1 MAFEHPDNPSSPQA
15 TPDVAW
21 LALSLIKQIGGKTFR
36 ALLAQFDDDPY
47 KVLAAST
54 QDLCAVPR
62 IGKKI
67 AADIH
72 GIDLEQTRSAMN
84 RWLDAGVQIIAA
96 SDARYPARF
105 VDDVPDAPPVL
116 FMLGGEKALNPA
128 RSAAIIGTRQP
139 SEQAKAIIPALV
151 EALVQQE
158 VTVVSGL
165 AFGVDYEAHFHML
178 SHGQGGCSVAVLGSG
193 ILNVYPREHA
203 QLAQAITKHQHGAVI
218 SEVAPSATVSTPG
231 LVARNRLITGLSD
244 VVIIVE
250 TSVSGGAMHAAR
262 FASAQGRKIATFDLP
277 ASGNQQLLAQGA
289 TKLSD
294 DTTEFK
300 RQIAAFYDQ

>member
-1 MAFEHPDNPSSPQA
+1 MAFDLPENPPPAQA

-36 ALLAQFDDDPY
+36 TLLAHFQDDPY
-47 KVLAAST
+47 AVLNAST
-54 QDLCAVPR
+54 KDLCEVPR

-67 AADIH
+67 AADIQA
-72 GIDLEQTRSAMN
+72 IDLEQTRIAMT

-96 SDARYPARF
+96 TDPRYPARF
-105 VDDVPDAPPVL
+105 VDVPDAPPVL

-128 RSAAIIGTRQP
+128 RSAAIIGTREP
-139 SEQAKAIIPALV
+139 SPQAKAMIPMLV
-151 EALVQQE
+151 EALVQQD

-165 AFGVDYEAHFHML
+165 AFGVDYQAHFHML

-203 QLAQAITKHQHGAVI
+203 QVAQAITKHQHGAVI
-218 SEVAPSATVSTPG
+218 CEVAPSSTVSTPG

-250 TSVSGGAMHAAR
+250 TSVSGGTMHAAR
-262 FASAQGRKIATFDLP
+262 FASAQGRKIATVDLP
-277 ASGNQQLLAQGA
+277 ASGNQQLLTQGA
-289 TKLSD
+289 TKLSVD
-294 DTTEFK
+294 EVELK